1 MEWNE
6 TEGRLLVTISFGSW
20 LRWLMTMDFQV
31 MCSTVYIKKKKTVAV
46 TEGHVGRTGVTKS
59 KTASRRSLIRAFGC
73 LWCFRLWVDYYR
85 YYYPKLV

>member
-1 MEWNE
+1 MVDDDGFSSNV
-6 TEGRLLVTISFGSW
+6 LYS
-20 LRWLMTMDFQV
+20 
-31 MCSTVYIKKKKTVAV
+31 IKKKKTVAV